1 MKPTNQMKYIGMDV
15 HKAMTVIA
23 VLDNGGRPLAEAVI
37 ETKGSTILDFFK
49 SQRGT
54 LHVAL
59 EEGTQATWLYDLI
72 LPHVAKVIVCN
83 PKAIVRHPWIDAAR
97 SHICPRRLERCS
109 LL

>member
-23 VLDNGGRPLAEAVI
+23 VLDNGGKPLAEAVI
-37 ETKGSTILDFFK
+37 ETKGSTIVDFFK

-59 EEGTQATWLYDLI
+59 EEGTQATWLYC
-72 LPHVAKVIVCN
+72 K
-83 PKAIVRHPWIDAAR
+83 
-97 SHICPRRLERCS
+97 SHRVQPESDCPAWQQG
-109 LL
+109 